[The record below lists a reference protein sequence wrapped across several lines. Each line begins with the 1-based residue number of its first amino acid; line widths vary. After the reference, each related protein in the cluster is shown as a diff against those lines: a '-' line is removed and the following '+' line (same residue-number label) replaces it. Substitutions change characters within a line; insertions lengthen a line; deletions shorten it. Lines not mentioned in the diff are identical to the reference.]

1 MKMNSYENKNVPQKI
16 DRDENYAQPAKFIK
30 RGGRV
35 TKASNNAGE
44 NAAGS
49 NGAKAKT
56 RAPDEDR
63 TFKTQTTTVS
73 YRKMVM
79 DARIA
84 KKWKQKDLAQK
95 MNVPVTEV
103 QKWESGKG
111 VPAPNLRG
119 KLNRVLGCKL
129 PKIKKQKIKSSD

>member
-1 MKMNSYENKNVPQKI
+1 MGRKNRNKQRDD
-16 DRDENYAQPAKFIK
+16 DRDENYAAPSKFIK

-44 NAAGS
+44 NAAG
-49 NGAKAKT
+49 GAKAKT

>member
-1 MKMNSYENKNVPQKI
+1 MGRRRNKN
-16 DRDENYAQPAKFIK
+16 RDNENDSQMQQPTKFIK

-35 TKASNNAGE
+35 TKASSNGD

-49 NGAKAKT
+49 NGAKAKST
-56 RAPDEDR
+56 DPEDR
-63 TFKTQTTTVS
+63 VYKQQKTSVS
-73 YRKMVM
+73 YRKMLQ

-95 MNVPVTEV
+95 MNVPVSEV
-103 QKWESGKG
+103 QKWEAGKG

-119 KLNRVLGCKL
+119 KLNRTLGCKL
-129 PKIKKQKIKSSD
+129 PKIKKHKKQSGETAV